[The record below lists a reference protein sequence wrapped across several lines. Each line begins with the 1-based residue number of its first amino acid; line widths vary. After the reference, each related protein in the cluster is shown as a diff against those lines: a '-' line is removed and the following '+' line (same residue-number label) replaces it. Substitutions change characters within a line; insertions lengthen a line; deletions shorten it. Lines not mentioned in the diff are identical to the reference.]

1 MIQTKSKTREYIESI
16 FIAVII
22 ALFVR
27 SVFIQA
33 YKIPSGS
40 MEPTLLIGDHLLVNR
55 LSYVVKIPYI
65 FGDKVIYTLGK
76 PKRGD
81 IIVFRYPENVDVD
94 FIKRVIATEGDTIEI
109 KDKVI
114 YINGVKT
121 TDSWGHYDNQLPEA
135 RNPFIN
141 KIFGRHVKDNFGP
154 YTVPKDAV
162 FAMGD
167 NRDNSADSRF
177 WGPVMKEHLVGK
189 ALILYFSWNSNTTD
203 PFEYI
208 RWSRIGQLI
217 K

>member
-1 MIQTKSKTREYIESI
+1 MVRAKSKTREYIESLL
-16 FIAVII
+16 IAVII

-27 SVFIQA
+27 SIFIQA

-55 LSYVVKIPYI
+55 LSYVVKIPY
-65 FGDKVIYTLGK
+65 FDNVIYTLGK

-81 IIVFRYPENVDVD
+81 VIVFRYPKDISVD
-94 FIKRVIATEGDTIEI
+94 FIKRVIAIEGDIVEV

-114 YINGVKT
+114 YINGIKM
-121 TDSWGHYDNQLPEA
+121 TDPWGHYQNTPPEP
-135 RNPFIN
+135 RDRTP
-141 KIFGRHVKDNFGP
+141 KDNFGP

-177 WGPVMKEHLVGK
+177 WGPVRKEHLVGK
-189 ALILYFSWNSNTTD
+189 ALILYFSLNGDTKD
-203 PFEYI
+203 PFEWV

>member
-1 MIQTKSKTREYIESI
+1 VQTKSKTREYVESI
-16 FIAVII
+16 LIAVII

-27 SVFIQA
+27 SIFIQA

-55 LSYVVKIPYI
+55 LSYVVKLPY
-65 FGDKVIYTLGK
+65 FLGDNVLFTLGK

-81 IIVFRYPENVDVD
+81 IIVFRYPADPKVD
-94 FIKRVIATEGDTIEI
+94 FIKRVIATEGETVEI
-109 KDKVI
+109 KNKVI
-114 YINGVKT
+114 YINGIKKT
-121 TDSWGHYDNQLPEA
+121 DPWGHYQNTQPIPREFA
-135 RNPFIN
+135 P
-141 KIFGRHVKDNFGP
+141 KDNYGP
-154 YTVPKDAV
+154 YTVPKDAC

-177 WGPVMKEHLVGK
+177 WGPVRKEHLVGK
-189 ALILYFSWNSNTTD
+189 ALILYFSWNSNTKD

>member
-1 MIQTKSKTREYIESI
+1 MVKTKSKTREYIESLLV
-16 FIAVII
+16 AVII

-27 SVFIQA
+27 SIFIQA

-40 MEPTLLIGDHLLVNR
+40 MEPTLLVGDHLLVNR
-55 LSYVVKIPYI
+55 LSYVVKVPY
-65 FGDKVIYTLGK
+65 FDNVIYTLGK

-81 IIVFRYPENVDVD
+81 IIVFRYPENIKID

-114 YINGVKT
+114 YINGIKM
-121 TDSWGHYDNQLPEA
+121 TDSWGHYQNTPPLPREIA
-135 RNPFIN
+135 P
-141 KIFGRHVKDNFGP
+141 KDNFGP

-177 WGPVMKEHLVGK
+177 WGPVRKEHLVGK
-189 ALILYFSWNSNTTD
+189 ALILYFSLNGNTKD
-203 PFEYI
+203 PFEFI

>member
-1 MIQTKSKTREYIESI
+1 MVKTKSKTREYIESLL
-16 FIAVII
+16 IAVII

-27 SVFIQA
+27 SIFIQA

-40 MEPTLLIGDHLLVNR
+40 MEPTLLVGDHLLVNR
-55 LSYVVKIPYI
+55 LSYVVKIPY
-65 FGDKVIYTLGK
+65 FDNVLYTLGK

-81 IIVFRYPENVDVD
+81 IIVFRYPENIKID
-94 FIKRVIATEGDTIEI
+94 FIKRVIATEGDTVEI
-109 KDKVI
+109 KDKDI
-114 YINGVKT
+114 YINGAKMP
-121 TDSWGHYDNQLPEA
+121 DSWGHY
-135 RNPFIN
+135 RNTPPIPRDFST
-141 KIFGRHVKDNFGP
+141 KDSFGPYRKDNFGP
-154 YTVPKDAV
+154 YTVPKDAC

-177 WGPVMKEHLVGK
+177 WGPVRKEHLVGK
-189 ALILYFSWNSNTTD
+189 ALILYFSWNSNTND

>member
-1 MIQTKSKTREYIESI
+1 VQTKSKTREYIESI
-16 FIAVII
+16 LIAVII

-27 SVFIQA
+27 SIFIQA

-55 LSYVVKIPYI
+55 LSYVVKLPY
-65 FGDKVIYTLGK
+65 FLGDNVIYTLGK

-81 IIVFRYPENVDVD
+81 IIVFRYPADPKVD
-94 FIKRVIATEGDTIEI
+94 FIKRVIATEGDTVEI

-114 YINGVKT
+114 YLNGIKRA
-121 TDSWGHYDNQLPEA
+121 DPWGHYQNTPPIPREFA
-135 RNPFIN
+135 P
-141 KIFGRHVKDNFGP
+141 KDNYGP
-154 YTVPKDAV
+154 YTVPKDAC

-177 WGPVMKEHLVGK
+177 WGPVKKEHLVGK
-189 ALILYFSWNSNTTD
+189 ALILYFSWNSNTKD

>member
-1 MIQTKSKTREYIESI
+1 MVQTKSKTREYVESLL
-16 FIAVII
+16 IAVII

-55 LSYVVKIPYI
+55 LSYVVKVPY
-65 FGDKVIYTLGK
+65 FDNVLYTLGK

-81 IIVFRYPENVDVD
+81 VIVFRYPENIKVDY
-94 FIKRVIATEGDTIEI
+94 IKRVIATEGDTVEI

-121 TDSWGHYDNQLPEA
+121 TDSWGHYQNTPPLPRELA
-135 RNPFIN
+135 P
-141 KIFGRHVKDNFGP
+141 KDNFGP
-154 YTVPKDAV
+154 YTVPKDAC

-177 WGPVMKEHLVGK
+177 WGPVRKEHLVGK
-189 ALILYFSWNSNTTD
+189 ALILYFSLNSGTRD

>member
-1 MIQTKSKTREYIESI
+1 MVKTKSKTREYVESI
-16 FIAVII
+16 LVAVII

-27 SVFIQA
+27 SIFIQA

-55 LSYVVKIPYI
+55 LSYVVKVPY
-65 FGDKVIYTLGK
+65 FDNVIYTLGK

-81 IIVFRYPENVDVD
+81 IIVFRYPENVKVD
-94 FIKRVIATEGDTIEI
+94 YIKRVIATEGDTIEI
-109 KDKVI
+109 KNKVI
-114 YINGVKT
+114 YINGVKM
-121 TDSWGHYDNQLPEA
+121 TDSWGHYDNQPPEP
-135 RNPFIN
+135 RNPFIE
-141 KIFGRHVKDNFGP
+141 KTFGRHVKDNFGP

-177 WGPVMKEHLVGK
+177 WGPVRKEHLVGK

>member
-1 MIQTKSKTREYIESI
+1 MVQTKSKTREYIESLL
-16 FIAVII
+16 IAVII

-27 SVFIQA
+27 SIFIQA

-55 LSYVVKIPYI
+55 LSYVVKVPY
-65 FGDKVIYTLGK
+65 FDNVIYTLGK

-81 IIVFRYPENVDVD
+81 IIVFRYPENIKID
-94 FIKRVIATEGDTIEI
+94 FIKRVIATEGDTVEI

-114 YINGVKT
+114 YINGIKM
-121 TDSWGHYDNQLPEA
+121 TDSWGHYQNTPPIPRDFQLQKTTSAP
-135 RNPFIN
+135 IQ
-141 KIFGRHVKDNFGP
+141 
-154 YTVPKDAV
+154 YPKTPV

-177 WGPVMKEHLVGK
+177 WGPVRKEHLVGK
-189 ALILYFSWNSNTTD
+189 ALILYFSWNSNTKD

>member
-1 MIQTKSKTREYIESI
+1 VQTKSKTREYIESI
-16 FIAVII
+16 LIAVII

-55 LSYVVKIPYI
+55 LSYVVKLPYFI
-65 FGDKVIYTLGK
+65 GDNVMYTLGK

-81 IIVFRYPENVDVD
+81 IIVFRYPADPKVD
-94 FIKRVIATEGDTIEI
+94 FIKRVIATEGDTVEI
-109 KDKVI
+109 KDKII
-114 YINGVKT
+114 YINGIKM
-121 TDSWGHYDNQLPEA
+121 TDPWGHYQNTPPIPREFA
-135 RNPFIN
+135 P
-141 KIFGRHVKDNFGP
+141 KDNYGP
-154 YTVPKDAV
+154 YTVPKDAC

-177 WGPVMKEHLVGK
+177 WGPVRKEHLVGK
-189 ALILYFSWNSNTTD
+189 ALILYFSWNSNTKD

>member
-1 MIQTKSKTREYIESI
+1 MVQPKSKTREYIESLL
-16 FIAVII
+16 IAVII

-55 LSYVVKIPYI
+55 LSYVVKVPY
-65 FGDKVIYTLGK
+65 FDNVLYTLGK

-81 IIVFRYPENVDVD
+81 VIVFRYPENIKVDY
-94 FIKRVIATEGDTIEI
+94 IKRVIATEGDTVEI

-121 TDSWGHYDNQLPEA
+121 TDSWGHYQNTPPLPRELA
-135 RNPFIN
+135 P
-141 KIFGRHVKDNFGP
+141 KDNFGP
-154 YTVPKDAV
+154 YTVPKDAC

-177 WGPVMKEHLVGK
+177 WGPVRKEHLVGK
-189 ALILYFSWNSNTTD
+189 ALILYFSLNSGTRD

>member
-1 MIQTKSKTREYIESI
+1 MVQAKSKTREYFESI
-16 FIAVII
+16 LIAVII

-55 LSYVVKIPYI
+55 LSYVVKLP
-65 FGDKVIYTLGK
+65 FFAGDKVIYTLGK

-81 IIVFRYPENVDVD
+81 IIVFRYPENPKVD
-94 FIKRVIATEGDTIEI
+94 FIKRVIATEGDTVEV

-114 YINGVKT
+114 YINGIKMI
-121 TDSWGHYDNQLPEA
+121 DSWGHYQNTPPIPRDTSL
-135 RNPFIN
+135 
-141 KIFGRHVKDNFGP
+141 KDTFGPYRKDNFGP
-154 YTVPKDAV
+154 YTVPKDAC

-177 WGPVMKEHLVGK
+177 WGPVRKEHLVGK
-189 ALILYFSWNSNTTD
+189 ALILYFSLNSDTTD
-203 PFEYI
+203 PFEYV

>member
-1 MIQTKSKTREYIESI
+1 MVQTKSKTREYVESLL
-16 FIAVII
+16 IAVII

-40 MEPTLLIGDHLLVNR
+40 MEPTLLVGDHLLVNR
-55 LSYVVKIPYI
+55 LSYVVKVPY
-65 FGDKVIYTLGK
+65 FDNVIYTLGK

-81 IIVFRYPENVDVD
+81 IIVFRYPENIKID
-94 FIKRVIATEGDTIEI
+94 FIKRVIAVEGDTVEI

-114 YINGVKT
+114 YINGTKMP
-121 TDSWGHYDNQLPEA
+121 DLWGHYQNTPPIPRDLAP
-135 RNPFIN
+135 
-141 KIFGRHVKDNFGP
+141 KDNFGP

-167 NRDNSADSRF
+167 NRDNSQDSRF
-177 WGPVMKEHLVGK
+177 WGPVRKEHLVGK
-189 ALILYFSWNSNTTD
+189 ALILYFSWNSNTKD
-203 PFEYI
+203 PFEYV